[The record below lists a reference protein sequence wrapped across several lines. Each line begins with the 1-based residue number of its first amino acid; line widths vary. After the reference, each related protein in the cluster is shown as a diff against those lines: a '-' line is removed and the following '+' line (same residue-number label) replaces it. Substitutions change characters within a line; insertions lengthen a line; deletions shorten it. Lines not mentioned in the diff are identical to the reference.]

1 MGGPFQSNFILG
13 RLCGDNIVVAQ
24 EIFHSARKK
33 RGAKWWVAIKM
44 DLKKAYDKLIWN
56 FIEDTLYD
64 IGMPKNVIN
73 LI

>member
-1 MGGPFQSNFILG
+1 M
-13 RLCGDNIVVAQ
+13 VA
-24 EIFHSARKK
+24 EWRRKK